1 METLGRIS
9 HLITDVS
16 EQHGGEVHYSA
27 HHAHV
32 LWLSLTLL
40 TTTCLL
46 IFSKCDPATWT
57 DAFKFH
63 FHAAAGAAAIY
74 LVATIPLFAR
84 GEADLHYLL
93 EAGWALSCFSPMLNL
108 RFSFTLL
115 WISCS
120 LITAWI
126 AVGARGCAGLI
137 CPTLIATFLGA
148 ICCVSACSREHS
160 TRSYYLSIRNSEFF
174 TDNFRSILSNLM
186 PPVAVE
192 HLLNARKGEGGEFG
206 SFFPFASVLFVGIK
220 LQDGPSTSTE
230 LLADINEI
238 FAKLDAVV
246 DEHPS
251 AVKIKTV
258 CGVYI
263 VAAGIPEASTDHTE
277 ILSLLAL
284 KMQAK
289 ASRHLWSTGRKLRIR
304 FGIHS
309 GPLCAGR
316 FCSCVRAPVSL
327 CPWWF
332 LGVYLG
338 LMCLCRCVLPPLC
351 DKG

>member
-1 METLGRIS
+1 MPAARYSETLGQIS

-16 EQHGGEVHYSA
+16 EPHGEELHDNA
-27 HHAHV
+27 HNAHV
-32 LWLSLTLL
+32 MWLSLTLL
-40 TTTCLL
+40 TTTCLM
-46 IFSKCDPATWT
+46 IFAKYDPASWT
-57 DAFKFH
+57 DAFKFQ
-63 FHAAAGAAAIY
+63 FHASAGAAAIY

-84 GEADLHYLL
+84 GEANLHYLL
-93 EAGWALSCFSPMLNL
+93 EVGWALSCFSPLLNIH
-108 RFSFTLL
+108 FSFTML
-115 WISCS
+115 WISAS

-137 CPTLIATFLGA
+137 CPALLATFLGA
-148 ICCVSACSREHS
+148 ICCFSARARERS
-160 TRSYYLSIRNSEFF
+160 TRAFYSSILNSEFF

-186 PPVAVE
+186 PPIAVE

-206 SFFPFASVLFVGIK
+206 RFFSSASVLFIGIK
-220 LQDGPSTSTE
+220 LQDAPSTSAA
-230 LLADINEI
+230 LLADLNEI

-284 KMQAK
+284 KMQAI
-289 ASRHLWSTGRKLRIR
+289 ASSHRWSTGQPLRIR

-309 GPLCAGR
+309 GPICAGTFR
-316 FCSCVRAPVSL
+316 LVVCLP
-327 CPWWF
+327 
-332 LGVYLG
+332 GYLS
-338 LMCLCRCVLPPLC
+338 
-351 DKG
+351 